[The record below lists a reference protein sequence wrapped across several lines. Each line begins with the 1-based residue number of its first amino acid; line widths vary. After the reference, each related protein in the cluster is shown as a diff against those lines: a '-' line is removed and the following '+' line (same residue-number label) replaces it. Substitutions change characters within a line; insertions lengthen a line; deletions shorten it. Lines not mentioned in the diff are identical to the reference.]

1 MKNISFIG
9 CGSWGGALSKVL
21 SDKKINSTMWH
32 RNSSII
38 KKMEESRVHY
48 LVPELIFSENV
59 SFTNNLE
66 HLIKKASI
74 IVLAIPSQS
83 IRSVLEPQKKLIN
96 SNQIIVNLAKGI
108 ETNSLLTISG
118 VLKDILGDDFK
129 NIVALSGPSH
139 AEEVILGHPTTL
151 VSASESQESAEIIQ
165 KLFSNHTLRTYKS
178 NDILGVE
185 LGGAMKNVIAIA
197 AGICD
202 GIGYGDNSKAALL
215 TRGMGEIS
223 KLGRAMGA
231 EPSTFQGL
239 SGFGDLIVTCLSK
252 HSRNRSV
259 GQAIGEGK
267 SLQKVLNEMSMVA
280 EGVLSAK
287 SIHRLRIEHDVEMP
301 IHEAIYNVLFK
312 NVNPKECVQKLMTRT
327 LTDEHRNI
335 T

>member
-1 MKNISFIG
+1 MDNISFIG
-9 CGSWGGALSKVL
+9 CGSWGGALSKIL
-21 SDKKINSTMWH
+21 SDKNIKSTMWH
-32 RNSSII
+32 RNLSII
-38 KKMEESRVHY
+38 ERMEESRTHY
-48 LVPELIFSENV
+48 LVPELVFSEKV
-59 SFTNNLE
+59 SFTNNLGN
-66 HLIKKASI
+66 LIKNASI

-96 SNQIIVNLAKGI
+96 NKQIIVNLAKGI

-118 VLKDILGDDFK
+118 VLKDILGDDFN

-151 VSASESQESAEIIQ
+151 VSASQSQESASIIQ

-202 GIGYGDNSKAALL
+202 GIGYGDNSKAALI

-231 EPSTFQGL
+231 ESSTFQGL

-267 SLQKVLNEMSMVA
+267 SLQRVLDEMSMVA

-312 NVNPKECVQKLMTRT
+312 DVNPKECVQKLMTRT
-327 LTDEHRNI
+327 LTDEHRDLI
-335 T
+335 